1 MNDNLIQNTLLNYV
15 NKGMILNYEV
25 IKENLN
31 ECDIELI
38 LKNNISVRV
47 NGLSNSR
54 LPIISYLMDRYLE
67 KVYSIYNISRELME
81 VNNIILEPNSSL
93 LVSGYQYDGTII
105 TFRVYLVDYTISD
118 MKISYETR
126 KNPTLNLEPYSE
138 DIYDKISMIPSKNNT
153 QVISHRKI
161 NANIEPFTKNNLEDR
176 INTLK
181 KETHKL
187 IDEYIK
193 GLQVFIKA

>member
-67 KVYSIYNISRELME
+67 KVYSIFNISRELME
-81 VNNIILEPNSSL
+81 VNNIVLEPNSSL
-93 LVSGYQYDGTII
+93 LVSGYQYDGTIV

-126 KNPTLNLEPYSE
+126 KNPTLSLDPYSE

-187 IDEYIK
+187 IEEYIK

>member
-15 NKGMILNYEV
+15 NKGTILNYEV
-25 IKENLN
+25 IRENLN

-93 LVSGYQYDGTII
+93 LVSGYQYDGTIV

-138 DIYDKISMIPSKNNT
+138 DIYDKIYMIPSKNNT

-161 NANIEPFTKNNLEDR
+161 NANIEPFTRNNLEDR

-187 IDEYIK
+187 IEEYIK

>member
-47 NGLSNSR
+47 NKLSNSR
-54 LPIISYLMDRYLE
+54 LPIISYLMDKYLE
-67 KVYSIYNISRELME
+67 KVYGVFNISRELME
-81 VNNIILEPNSSL
+81 INNIILEPNSSL
-93 LVSGYQYDGTII
+93 LVSGYQYDGTIV
-105 TFRVYLVDYTISD
+105 TFRTYLVDYTISD

-153 QVISHRKI
+153 QVISYRKA
-161 NANIEPFTKNNLEDR
+161 NANIVPFTKNNLEDR
-176 INTLK
+176 IDTLK
-181 KETHKL
+181 REIHKL
-187 IDEYIK
+187 MEDYIK

>member
-47 NGLSNSR
+47 NKLSNSR
-54 LPIISYLMDRYLE
+54 LPIISYLMDKYLE
-67 KVYSIYNISRELME
+67 KVYGVFNISRELME
-81 VNNIILEPNSSL
+81 INNIILEPNSSL
-93 LVSGYQYDGTII
+93 LVSGYQYDGTIV
-105 TFRVYLVDYTISD
+105 TFRTYLVDYTISD

-153 QVISHRKI
+153 QVISYRKA
-161 NANIEPFTKNNLEDR
+161 NANIVPFTKNNLEDR
-176 INTLK
+176 IDTLK
-181 KETHKL
+181 REIHKL
-187 IDEYIK
+187 MEDYIK
-193 GLQVFIKA
+193 GLQLFIKA

>member
-25 IKENLN
+25 VKENLN

-67 KVYSIYNISRELME
+67 KVYSIFNISRELME
-81 VNNIILEPNSSL
+81 VNNIVLEPNSSL
-93 LVSGYQYDGTII
+93 LVSGYQYDGTIV

-161 NANIEPFTKNNLEDR
+161 NANIEPFTRNNLEDR

-187 IDEYIK
+187 IEEYIK